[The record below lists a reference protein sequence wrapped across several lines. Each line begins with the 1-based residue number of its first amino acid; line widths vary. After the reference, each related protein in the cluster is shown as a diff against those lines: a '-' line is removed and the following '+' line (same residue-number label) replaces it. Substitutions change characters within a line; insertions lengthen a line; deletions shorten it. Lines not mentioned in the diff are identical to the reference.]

1 MRKRRRRNNP
11 FRVLFLILLVA
22 GAIYLW
28 QVYVPTAQPL
38 FIPTPTPTR
47 SAASFILEAESLF
60 QAGKLLQAEETYM
73 AAILVDPREISY
85 YIELAKVRI
94 FAGKYDDAEIAARDA
109 LVIDP
114 DSAIAH
120 AVLGWATDFQASQT
134 EDPLVVAELLLTALT
149 ELERAFELNP
159 NSAFVRAVYAEVLID
174 NDIGAY
180 EEALALAERAV
191 QLDPNM
197 LETHRALGYVWEM
210 TGNYADAVESY
221 EAAKA
226 INPNLPRLH
235 IDVGNMLQAQGKFTE
250 AIDSYRNANA
260 LASTSVE
267 PLNLIAQV
275 YARMG
280 EYGKASQ
287 FAKEATDL
295 EPANPSLRGNLGRM
309 YYHNNVLDEAIIQ
322 LNYAVRGGQ
331 DENGVWIRGLP
342 LSEPGKPL
350 NPRVTEFYYTYGLAL
365 AKQAR
370 CAQAVEIFDL
380 LLQLAA
386 EDEIAVF
393 NSQEGLIICGQ
404 LEDTPTP
411 EGEATPTP

>member
-1 MRKRRRRNNP
+1 
-11 FRVLFLILLVA
+11 
-22 GAIYLW
+22 
-28 QVYVPTAQPL
+28 L
-38 FIPTPTPTR
+38 FIPTPTATR
-47 SAASFILEAESLF
+47 SAASFTLEAESLF
-60 QAGKLLQAEETYM
+60 QAGKLPQAEETYM

-85 YIELAKVRI
+85 YIELAKVRV
-94 FAGKYDDAEIAARDA
+94 FAGKYEDAEIAARDA

-120 AVLGWATDFQASQT
+120 AALGWAIDFQAGQT
-134 EDPLVVAELLLTALT
+134 QEPLVVGELLLTALT
-149 ELERAFELNP
+149 EVERAFELNS
-159 NSAFVRAVYAEVLID
+159 NSAFVRAIYAEVLID

-180 EEALALAERAV
+180 EEALELAQRAV
-191 QLDPNM
+191 QLDPSM
-197 LETHRALGYVWEM
+197 LETHRALGYVWEV
-210 TGNYADAVESY
+210 TGNYSEAVVSY

-235 IDVGNMLQAQGKFTE
+235 IDVGNMLQAQGKFNE

-287 FAKEATDL
+287 FAKEASDL
-295 EPANPSLRGNLGRM
+295 EPANPLLRGNLGRM
-309 YYHNNVLDEAIIQ
+309 YYHNNDLDEAIIQ

-331 DENGVWIRGLP
+331 DESGVWIGGLP
-342 LSEPGKPL
+342 LSEPDKLL
-350 NPRVTEFYYTYGLAL
+350 NPRVTEFYYTFGLAL
-365 AKQAR
+365 AKKTR
-370 CAQAVEIFDL
+370 CAEAVEIFDL

-404 LEDTPTP
+404 LESTPTP
-411 EGEATPTP
+411 EGVATPTP